1 MHPIQA
7 QLLGVTPLKL
17 KTQYSTDKAADQQQ
31 SDPVP
36 LVLSGQLKQDIL
48 LAIHSDELEFT
59 HGELIALIDNKLHLP
74 EAQLNAE
81 QKKQL
86 WRVICDASSK

>member
-17 KTQYSTDKAADQQQ
+17 KAQYSTDSAAEQQLTE
-31 SDPVP
+31 PV
-36 LVLSGQLKQDIL
+36 LLSLSERLQQDIL
-48 LAIHSDELEFT
+48 LAIHSQELEFVQ
-59 HGELIALIDNKLHLP
+59 GELIALVDSTLQLP
-74 EAQLNAE
+74 GAQLDAE

-86 WRVICDASSK
+86 WRVICNASSK